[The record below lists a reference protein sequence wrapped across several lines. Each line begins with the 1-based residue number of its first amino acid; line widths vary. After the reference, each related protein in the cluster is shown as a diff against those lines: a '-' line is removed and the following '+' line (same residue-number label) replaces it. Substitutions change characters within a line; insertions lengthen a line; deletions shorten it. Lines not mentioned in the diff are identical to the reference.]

1 MTSVQ
6 NIAAHLT
13 HRASVAPYQIALYAP
28 SGQVRSGKTGYHHL
42 TYAQLDAEVNL
53 LAQGFAAE
61 GLRPGTRVAMMVPPS
76 LPFFVLTFA
85 LFRAGL
91 VPIFIDPGMGI
102 KSLKRCIAEAKPEVF
117 IGTSKAHLARLLF
130 GWGRA
135 SLTRRLQVGDLSF
148 FFGVTPLANI
158 RAAGMKRSRA
168 DASGLELDPGH
179 HIAAILF
186 TSGSTGAP
194 KGVIYG
200 HAQFNA
206 QIAALK
212 ALFQFQPGEVDL
224 STFPLFGLFAPA
236 LAMTGVIPQMDFTRP
251 AQVDAAKIFAA
262 VDDFGISN
270 LFGSPALLRAL
281 ANAGV
286 ARGVTLPSLRRV
298 ISAGAAVDP
307 KILRQA
313 VRLLRP
319 DVQIFTPYG
328 ATEVLPVAC
337 IGSDEILGETA
348 AGSASGRG
356 ICVGKPAPGVRL
368 QVIGVHDQVIAQW
381 SDQLCVPQG
390 VVGEIVVDAP
400 QVTVAYDSRPEATA
414 LAKIARVGGSVMHR
428 MGDVGYLD
436 DQGRLWFCGRK
447 SHRLKLPTGDM
458 YTEICE
464 GIFNAQ
470 PKVYRSALV
479 GRGAPGQMVP
489 VLCVEADERLK
500 KEQKLLLS
508 RALRQTALAHPATKA
523 VEEFR
528 FYDGLPVDIRHN
540 SKIFREQLK
549 VEVDRA

>member
-1 MTSVQ
+1 
-6 NIAAHLT
+6 
-13 HRASVAPYQIALYAP
+13 VAPYQIALYAP
-28 SGQVRSGKTGYHHL
+28 TGQVRGGKTSYQHL

-61 GLRPGTRVAMMVPPS
+61 GLQPGTRVAMMVPPS

-102 KSLKRCIAEAKPEVF
+102 KNLKRCIAEAKPEVF

-135 SLTRRLQVGDLSF
+135 SLTRRLQVGDRSF
-148 FFGVTPLANI
+148 FFGVTPLADV
-158 RAAGMKRSRA
+158 RAAGMKHPRVDTSVQ
-168 DASGLELDPGH
+168 ELDLGQH
-179 HIAAILF
+179 VAAILF

-319 DVQIFTPYG
+319 DAQIFTPYG

-348 AGSASGRG
+348 AGSADGRG

-368 QVIGVHDQVIAQW
+368 QVIAIHDQVIDQW

-414 LAKIARVGGSVMHR
+414 LAKIPRDGAAVMHR
-428 MGDVGYLD
+428 MGDLGYLD

-479 GRGAPGQMVP
+479 GRGVPGQMVP
-489 VLCVEADERLK
+489 VLCVEADEHLK

-508 RALRQTALAHPATKA
+508 RALRQTALAHPATRA

-549 VEVDRA
+549 VEVDLA

>member
-1 MTSVQ
+1 M
-6 NIAAHLT
+6 
-13 HRASVAPYQIALYAP
+13 APYQIALYAP
-28 SGQVRSGKTGYHHL
+28 TGQVRGGKTSYQHL

-61 GLRPGTRVAMMVPPS
+61 GLQPGTRVAMMVPPS

-102 KSLKRCIAEAKPEVF
+102 KNLKRCIAEAKPEVF

-135 SLTRRLQVGDLSF
+135 SLTRRLQVGDRSF
-148 FFGVTPLANI
+148 FFGVTPLADV
-158 RAAGMKRSRA
+158 RAAGMKRPRV
-168 DASGLELDPGH
+168 DASVLELDLGQH
-179 HIAAILF
+179 VAAILF

-319 DVQIFTPYG
+319 DAQIFTPYG

-348 AGSASGRG
+348 AGSADGRG

-368 QVIGVHDQVIAQW
+368 QVIAIHDQVIDQW

-414 LAKIARVGGSVMHR
+414 LAKIPRDGAAVMHR
-428 MGDVGYLD
+428 MGDLGYLD

-479 GRGAPGQMVP
+479 GRGVPGQMVP
-489 VLCVEADERLK
+489 VLCVEADEHLK

-508 RALRQTALAHPATKA
+508 RALRQTALAHPATRA

-549 VEVDRA
+549 VEVDLA

>member
-6 NIAAHLT
+6 NIASHLT
-13 HRASVAPYQIALYAP
+13 QRALVAPYQIALYAP
-28 SGQVRSGKTGYHHL
+28 TGQVPGGKTSYQHL

-53 LAQGFAAE
+53 LAQGFIAE
-61 GLRPGTRVAMMVPPS
+61 GLQPGTRVAMMVPPS

-102 KSLKRCIAEAKPEVF
+102 KNLKRCIAEAKPEIF

-135 SLTRRLQVGDLSF
+135 SLTRRLQVGDRSF
-148 FFGVTPLANI
+148 FFGVTPLADV
-158 RAAGMKRSRA
+158 RAAGMKHPRVDTSVQ
-168 DASGLELDPGH
+168 ELDLGQH
-179 HIAAILF
+179 VAAILF

-319 DVQIFTPYG
+319 DAQIFTPYG

-348 AGSASGRG
+348 AGSADGRG

-368 QVIGVHDQVIAQW
+368 QVIAIHDQVIGQW
-381 SDQLCVPQG
+381 SDQFCVPQG

-414 LAKIARVGGSVMHR
+414 LAKIPRDGAAVMHR
-428 MGDVGYLD
+428 MGDLGYLD

-489 VLCVEADERLK
+489 VLCVEADEHLK

-508 RALRQTALAHPATKA
+508 RALRQTALAHPATRA